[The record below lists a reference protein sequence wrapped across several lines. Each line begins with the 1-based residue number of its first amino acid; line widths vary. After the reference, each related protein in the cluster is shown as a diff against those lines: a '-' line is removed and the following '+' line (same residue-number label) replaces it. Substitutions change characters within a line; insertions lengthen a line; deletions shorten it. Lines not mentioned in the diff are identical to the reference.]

1 MSQKIEKV
9 LITGATGYVADQML
23 AFMKEQYETVL
34 VDTREVNR
42 RGEPVEGVN
51 IVDLIDPDRDQYS
64 HLFEGVDAVIHLA
77 YKRRSGD
84 PLDHFNDEKQ
94 NVEMAYNVFRSSYD
108 AGVQR
113 VVMASSNH
121 AADWYEHA
129 LIHNGDLDIV
139 RPYDLPLSDNFY
151 GWAKATYEHMGFL
164 FASGGMGE
172 GGDGASSNAATG
184 NLLAGKLNPSR
195 NMGVIMVRIR
205 APREIQTEMDKG
217 KSAAYKR
224 DLGAYI
230 SPRDITQLFHKAMET
245 PNIENEYGVPWQV
258 VYGISNNTRAFW
270 SLTSARK
277 VLGYE
282 PEDDSEITFR
292 SGINEILNGA
302 GRVGPIDA

>member
-1 MSQKIEKV
+1 MSQKLEKV

-34 VDTREVNR
+34 VDTRELNR

-51 IVDLIDPDRDQYS
+51 IVDLIDPDRDKYS
-64 HLFEGVDAVIHLA
+64 HLFEAVDAVIHLA

-129 LIHNGDLDIV
+129 LIHNGNLDIV

-151 GWAKATYEHMGFL
+151 GWAKAAYE
-164 FASGGMGE
+164 
-172 GGDGASSNAATG
+172 
-184 NLLAGKLNPSR
+184 LLAWPYACGIFGRKLETVMLRIGFTRPIQVTDYLSDSPMTEQTSNGIAEFKR
-195 NMGVIMVRIR
+195 N
-205 APREIQTEMDKG
+205 
-217 KSAAYKR
+217 
-224 DLGAYI
+224 LGAYI
-230 SPRDITQLFHKAMET
+230 SPRDITQLFSRAIEA
-245 PNIENEYGVPWQV
+245 PDIENEHGIPFVIAYGC
-258 VYGISNNTRAFW
+258 SDNTRRFW
-270 SLTSARK
+270 SLETGRK
-277 VLGYE
+277 YLDYQ
-282 PEDDSEITFR
+282 PQDDTEI
-292 SGINEILNGA
+292 IYANEIRELLTGDGTNIRG
-302 GRVGPIDA
+302 GKVGI